1 MASSTIEKLSI
12 RGIRSFGHE
21 KYDTQEIE
29 FFHPLTII
37 TGQNGAGKTVS
48 LYTPSKQTNKQNKT
62 RNKKENRKENRT
74 DLPGIIFHCCC
85 NKFIKD

>member
-21 KYDTQEIE
+21 KDDTQEIE

-48 LYTPSKQTNKQNKT
+48 FYNPTTPHKKQN
-62 RNKKENRKENRT
+62 NT
-74 DLPGIIFHCCC
+74 DF
-85 NKFIKD
+85 